1 MVFGV
6 TDHREELCHKVKARA
21 VLRQEEEEEV
31 EEGLMLETPLLMSE
45 GESLL
50 LQEEG
55 ISFTGGSK
63 SVLCQGAGEA
73 EEVWEAVKCLV
84 GKHAVPRRAE
94 VSHARMRMYF
104 FEYVQVRGTTRR
116 KGGRWL
122 LTIAEQGEDLLST
135 TSTVESTSSSTSV
148 QALPLPAY
156 LSETVVPPS
165 MSPSEVLLQKCPSIK
180 PLRPAPPPK
189 EQVSPTMT

>member
-21 VLRQEEEEEV
+21 VLRQMEEEEEV
-31 EEGLMLETPLLMSE
+31 EEGLILETPLLMSE

-73 EEVWEAVKCLV
+73 EEVWEALKCLV
-84 GKHAVPRRAE
+84 GKQAVPRRAE
-94 VSHARMRMYF
+94 VRRAAMRMYF
-104 FEYVQVRGTTRR
+104 FGYV
-116 KGGRWL
+116 
-122 LTIAEQGEDLLST
+122 
-135 TSTVESTSSSTSV
+135 
-148 QALPLPAY
+148 
-156 LSETVVPPS
+156 
-165 MSPSEVLLQKCPSIK
+165 
-180 PLRPAPPPK
+180 
-189 EQVSPTMT
+189 

>member
-21 VLRQEEEEEV
+21 VLRQEEEEV

-73 EEVWEAVKCLV
+73 EEVWEALKCLV
-84 GKHAVPRRAE
+84 GNQAVPRRAE
-94 VSHARMRMYF
+94 VRRAAMRMYF
-104 FEYVQVRGTTRR
+104 FGYV
-116 KGGRWL
+116 
-122 LTIAEQGEDLLST
+122 
-135 TSTVESTSSSTSV
+135 
-148 QALPLPAY
+148 
-156 LSETVVPPS
+156 
-165 MSPSEVLLQKCPSIK
+165 
-180 PLRPAPPPK
+180 
-189 EQVSPTMT
+189 

>member
-50 LQEEG
+50 LQEGG

-94 VSHARMRMYF
+94 VRHTRMRMCF

-116 KGGRWL
+116 KGGRWR
-122 LTIAEQGEDLLST
+122 LTIAEQGKDLLST
-135 TSTVESTSSSTSV
+135 PNTMESSSTSV
-148 QALPLPAY
+148 QAQPLPAY